1 LKNNDIDDEVTSG
14 GLRMP
19 ATKTKKS
26 TKAKKTSKPT
36 KAKKTT
42 KVAKVKKGVKATKAK
57 AKKATKSA
65 KKKVVKAKKAA
76 KKAKAKKTTKV
87 AKVKKGVKATKAK
100 KTTKAAKVAK
110 ATKATKATKAE
121 KSAPKVEATAPTE
134 PAKEVS
140 SHSLSTEERNELPES
155 NFAFPEERKE
165 PLDDATHV
173 RNAIARFDQVTDV
186 SDEER
191 DRAWERIKAAAKEF
205 DVHISEDDWRDLFKE
220 ATKGD

>member
-1 LKNNDIDDEVTSG
+1 
-14 GLRMP
+14 M
-19 ATKTKKS
+19 
-26 TKAKKTSKPT
+26 KAKKT
-36 KAKKTT
+36 A
-42 KVAKVKKGVKATKAK
+42 
-57 AKKATKSA
+57 
-65 KKKVVKAKKAA
+65 
-76 KKAKAKKTTKV
+76 KV

-100 KTTKAAKVAK
+100 KTTKTAQVAQ
-110 ATKATKATKAE
+110 ATKAK
-121 KSAPKVEATAPTE
+121 KSAPKVEATAPAE

-165 PLDDATHV
+165 PLDDAAHV
-173 RNAIARFDQVTDV
+173 RNAIARFDQVSDV

-205 DVHISEDDWRDLFKE
+205 DVHISEGDWRDLFKE

>member
-100 KTTKAAKVAK
+100 KTTKTAKVAK
-110 ATKATKATKAE
+110 ATKATKAK
-121 KSAPKVEATAPTE
+121 KSAPKVETTAPTE